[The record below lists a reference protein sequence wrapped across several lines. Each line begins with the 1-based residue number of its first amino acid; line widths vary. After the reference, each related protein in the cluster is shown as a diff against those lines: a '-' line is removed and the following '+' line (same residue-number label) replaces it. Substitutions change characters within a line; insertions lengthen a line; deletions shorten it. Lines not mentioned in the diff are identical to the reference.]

1 MFEVCFGVKYHI
13 YYYEDLRKIEYLL
26 EDVKRRGH
34 QVVIGSN
41 IIFNTAKRLGLNVY
55 YYFSQKSVEDGIRNA
70 EQIIQNLAREN
81 QYIKEISTILENAT
95 CGVIYFDAGCADF
108 ELCQSY
114 CTGDA
119 PIQARGFFGCQSE
132 TRFPSVYWISCWTAI
147 YQKVRYSSLC
157 AVLK

>member
-95 CGVIYFDAGCADF
+95 CGVIYLMRDALTLNYVNRTAL
-108 ELCQSY
+108 EMLQY
-114 CTGDA
+114 K
-119 PIQARGFFGCQSE
+119 REGFFSAANPRHVSPACIGSAAGQQSN
-132 TRFPSVYWISCWTAI
+132 
-147 YQKVRYSSLC
+147 K
-157 AVLK
+157 K